1 MDLPL
6 EKFGGLNSI
15 TSISE
20 HSVGSPFSEMVSR
33 LEGKR
38 GPTSGTILR
47 SPGGIEAALLL
58 GSLMAVSLGID
69 RGSICVILSTLSLL
83 FRIGD
88 SLEGN
93 CDSGGYGVVP
103 LPVGG
108 HPEGF
113 LLAGFLK
120 DNVIALLGI
129 VTPRLVGLGGVGG

>member
-6 EKFGGLNSI
+6 EKLGGLKLI
-15 TSISE
+15 TSVSE
-20 HSVGSPFSEMVSR
+20 NSVGSPFSEIASR
-33 LEGKR
+33 LEDIR
-38 GPTSGTILR
+38 GATSGTISR
-47 SPGGIEAALLL
+47 SPGGIEDALRLE
-58 GSLMAVSLGID
+58 SLMAVSLGID
-69 RGSICVILSTLSLL
+69 RGSTDVIWSKLSLL

-113 LLAGFLK
+113 LLTGFLK
-120 DNVIALLGI
+120 DNLIALPGI
-129 VTPRLVGLGGVGG
+129 VTARLVGLGGVGG